1 MRRVFTLLAFLLF
14 VSSAFAQY
22 GTQFENRG
30 FEQWANFGSGS
41 NTYEPVHWHS
51 GMSASGGYAWALS
64 KQIDESS
71 QTRPGSSGSKSVRI
85 WPKAALGVT
94 ANGNFLNG
102 RMNAGGPSA
111 THSNNYNYTQRSDER
126 FNTPI
131 SVVPDSITVWV
142 CFRCASSTQRG
153 QIHAAVHG
161 DADYKIIANGTE
173 EPSDKLVATA
183 LMNFTRT
190 SEANGSYVWRRLTV
204 PFENNGPCND
214 PRYILVCMTTNETP
228 GQGGTS
234 DDMYIDDVLLI
245 YNPQLATSPLSN
257 TQYLVGDNITVGF
270 TLSGTM
276 SPENLNASANQV
288 ILQLSNANGSFAN
301 PTELGRVTTN
311 TSGSI
316 SATIPEV
323 AEGTNY
329 RVRVVSTNYPMV
341 AADNGQNITI
351 AQPGP
356 DPDVTI
362 ALGEIGVTTITASF
376 TPNESCPFYSILA
389 VTASEMQSWINST
402 GLPQELLIYQ
412 RGITCHQNT
421 THTWTGMTPETAYTV
436 YALPISA
443 DSIFFPVRT
452 VVATTLPVQG
462 PDPDV
467 TISLGEIGVTS
478 ITASFTPN
486 NACASYSILAVTAS
500 EMQSWI
506 NSTGLTEATLV
517 HQRGIACNQSTT
529 HTWNELSPETAYTVY
544 ALPLAADGTFFPI
557 RKTVATTLPV
567 PGPDPDVTISLGI
580 IGITTVSASFTPNE
594 TCASYS
600 ILAVTASEMQSWINS
615 TGLSEQMLVYQR
627 GISCQGNATHT
638 WTEMAPETQYT
649 IYALPIAANGTFFP
663 VRKAV
668 ATTLPAPAPGTSVI
682 ALEVQVLNWDAAQT
696 TATPNE
702 ETVTFHVGVMTKEHF
717 DEIGE
722 FAAVQAIR
730 NDNSPLTGTDV
741 HTWNELEAETV
752 YYAIATGKNEAGE
765 WGETS
770 IVAFAT
776 GPDSV
781 AAYDAVAFEA
791 YPNPANESV
800 KIVGGNINSIEVFN
814 SFGQKVDAIWATGT
828 EALIS
833 TQSLE
838 NGIYFVRVNGN
849 AVVRIVVRH

>member
-30 FEQWANFGSGS
+30 FEQWANFGSG
-41 NTYEPVHWHS
+41 NDTYEPVHWHS
-51 GMSASGGYAWALS
+51 GKSASGGWAWALQ
-64 KQIDESS
+64 KQIEESS

-85 WPKAALGVT
+85 WPKAVMGVT

-102 RMNAGGPSA
+102 RMNAGGTSA
-111 THSNNYNYTQRSDER
+111 THSENYNYTQRSDER

-362 ALGEIGVTTITASF
+362 ALGEIG
-376 TPNESCPFYSILA
+376 
-389 VTASEMQSWINST
+389 
-402 GLPQELLIYQ
+402 
-412 RGITCHQNT
+412 
-421 THTWTGMTPETAYTV
+421 
-436 YALPISA
+436 
-443 DSIFFPVRT
+443 
-452 VVATTLPVQG
+452 
-462 PDPDV
+462 
-467 TISLGEIGVTS
+467 
-478 ITASFTPN
+478 
-486 NACASYSILAVTAS
+486 
-500 EMQSWI
+500 
-506 NSTGLTEATLV
+506 
-517 HQRGIACNQSTT
+517 
-529 HTWNELSPETAYTVY
+529 
-544 ALPLAADGTFFPI
+544 
-557 RKTVATTLPV
+557 
-567 PGPDPDVTISLGI
+567 
-580 IGITTVSASFTPNE
+580 
-594 TCASYS
+594 
-600 ILAVTASEMQSWINS
+600 
-615 TGLSEQMLVYQR
+615 
-627 GISCQGNATHT
+627 
-638 WTEMAPETQYT
+638 
-649 IYALPIAANGTFFP
+649 
-663 VRKAV
+663 
-668 ATTLPAPAPGTSVI
+668 
-682 ALEVQVLNWDAAQT
+682 
-696 TATPNE
+696 
-702 ETVTFHVGVMTKEHF
+702 
-717 DEIGE
+717 
-722 FAAVQAIR
+722 
-730 NDNSPLTGTDV
+730 
-741 HTWNELEAETV
+741 
-752 YYAIATGKNEAGE
+752 
-765 WGETS
+765 
-770 IVAFAT
+770 
-776 GPDSV
+776 
-781 AAYDAVAFEA
+781 
-791 YPNPANESV
+791 
-800 KIVGGNINSIEVFN
+800 
-814 SFGQKVDAIWATGT
+814 
-828 EALIS
+828 
-833 TQSLE
+833 
-838 NGIYFVRVNGN
+838 
-849 AVVRIVVRH
+849 